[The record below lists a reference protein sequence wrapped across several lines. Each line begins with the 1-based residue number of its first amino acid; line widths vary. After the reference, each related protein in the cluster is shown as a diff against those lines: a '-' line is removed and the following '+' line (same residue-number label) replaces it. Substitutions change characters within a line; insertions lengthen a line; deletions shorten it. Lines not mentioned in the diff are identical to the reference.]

1 MSQTLY
7 FGGPIVTME
16 RELYVQ
22 ALLTEGERILYAGSL
37 HGAEERAEG
46 TVRRVDLKGRALL
59 PAFVD
64 AHSHLTAYANTF
76 LQAGLGECAGWE
88 ELGRRLSAFAAREG
102 LAPGEWVR
110 GEGYD
115 HNELAEGRHPA
126 RQLLDAACPGHP
138 VMIQHRSGHVG
149 VFNTLALERLGVN
162 EETPCPPGGRMERG
176 PDGKLTGYMEENAFL
191 QLQKRVPLPDTEDL
205 LAAYDKAQRS
215 YASYGVATVQEGMM
229 PDQLIP
235 LDRQLLERDLLW
247 LDVVGYADADGQ
259 AAEAFS
265 GHIRAYS
272 GHFKLGGY
280 KIFLDGSPQGRTAWM
295 RTPYLGGGPQD
306 RGYPVL
312 TDRQVYD
319 RMALALDQG
328 MQLLAHC
335 NGDAAAGQY
344 LSVLEQLEREREAH
358 LERPVM
364 IHAQLLDLDQ
374 LDKVK
379 ELGVVPS
386 FFAAHVYHWGDVHVK
401 NFDIR
406 VQIEHPVQFT
416 GQQLCRQKA
425 VVHGPG
431 VVPHHRCVREQAV
444 RDLQRVQLAVVGPA
458 QLGKLLHLC
467 PGQPLFDHIDMKFL
481 PWIIEKQG
489 AQQHP
494 QRSQVI
500 LIQCHQQIHTFL
512 LFRRLPGSGYRT
524 GIRPRYFPSFP
535 F

>member
-16 RELYVQ
+16 RERYVQ
-22 ALLTEGERILYAGSL
+22 ALLTEGGRILYAGSL
-37 HGAEERAEG
+37 RGAEGRAEG
-46 TVRRVDLKGRALL
+46 AVRRVDLKGRALL

-115 HNELAEGRHPA
+115 HNELAEGRHPT

-138 VMIQHRSGHVG
+138 VVIQHRSGHVG
-149 VFNTLALERLGVN
+149 VFNTLALERLGVD

-191 QLQKRVPLPDTEDL
+191 ELQKRVPMPDAEDL
-205 LAAYDKAQRS
+205 LAAYDRAQRS
-215 YASYGVATVQEGMM
+215 YASYGVTTVQEGMM

-235 LDRQLLERDLLW
+235 LYRQLLERDLLW
-247 LDVVGYADADGQ
+247 LDVVGYADAGGR

-265 GHIRAYS
+265 GHARAYR

-319 RMALALDQG
+319 RMALALDRG

-335 NGDAAAGQY
+335 NGDAAAEQY
-344 LSVLEQLEREREAH
+344 LSVLERLERDRGER

-386 FFAAHVYHWGDVHVK
+386 FFAAHVYHWGDVHEK
-401 NFDIR
+401 NFGAERAARISPAGAALARGIPFTFHQDTPVLPPDMLETVWCGVNRLTRSGTVLGPEQKIPVAEALAAVTSRAAWQYFEEGEKGSLRAGKRADLVLLERDPLTADPMDLRDI
-406 VQIEHPVQFT
+406 PVLAT
-416 GQQLCRQKA
+416 WKDGRLVYR
-425 VVHGPG
+425 
-431 VVPHHRCVREQAV
+431 RE
-444 RDLQRVQLAVVGPA
+444 G
-458 QLGKLLHLC
+458 
-467 PGQPLFDHIDMKFL
+467 
-481 PWIIEKQG
+481 
-489 AQQHP
+489 
-494 QRSQVI
+494 
-500 LIQCHQQIHTFL
+500 
-512 LFRRLPGSGYRT
+512 
-524 GIRPRYFPSFP
+524 
-535 F
+535 

>member
-76 LQAGLGECAGWE
+76 LQAGLGECASWE
-88 ELGRRLSAFAAREG
+88 DLGRRLSAFAARES

-235 LDRQLLERDLLW
+235 LYRQLLERDLLW

-344 LSVLEQLEREREAH
+344 LSVLEQLEREREAPVSYTH
-358 LERPVM
+358 LTLPT
-364 IHAQLLDLDQ
+364 ILL
-374 LDKVK
+374 V
-379 ELGVVPS
+379 
-386 FFAAHVYHWGDVHVK
+386 
-401 NFDIR
+401 
-406 VQIEHPVQFT
+406 
-416 GQQLCRQKA
+416 
-425 VVHGPG
+425 
-431 VVPHHRCVREQAV
+431 
-444 RDLQRVQLAVVGPA
+444 
-458 QLGKLLHLC
+458 
-467 PGQPLFDHIDMKFL
+467 
-481 PWIIEKQG
+481 
-489 AQQHP
+489 
-494 QRSQVI
+494 
-500 LIQCHQQIHTFL
+500 
-512 LFRRLPGSGYRT
+512 
-524 GIRPRYFPSFP
+524 
-535 F
+535 

>member
-76 LQAGLGECAGWE
+76 LQAGLGECASWE
-88 ELGRRLSAFAAREG
+88 DLGRRLSAFAARES

-126 RQLLDAACPGHP
+126 
-138 VMIQHRSGHVG
+138 
-149 VFNTLALERLGVN
+149 
-162 EETPCPPGGRMERG
+162 
-176 PDGKLTGYMEENAFL
+176 
-191 QLQKRVPLPDTEDL
+191 
-205 LAAYDKAQRS
+205 
-215 YASYGVATVQEGMM
+215 
-229 PDQLIP
+229 
-235 LDRQLLERDLLW
+235 RQLLERDLLW

-401 NFDIR
+401 NFGAERAARISPAGAALERDIPFTFH
-406 VQIEHPVQFT
+406 QDTPVLPPDMLET
-416 GQQLCRQKA
+416 VWCGVNRLTRSGAVLGPEQKIPVVEALAA
-425 VVHGPG
+425 VTIRAAWQYFEEGEKG
-431 VVPHHRCVREQAV
+431 SLREGKRADLV
-444 RDLQRVQLAVVGPA
+444 LLERDPLTADPMSLRDIPVLATWKDG
-458 QLGKLLHLC
+458 
-467 PGQPLFDHIDMKFL
+467 
-481 PWIIEKQG
+481 
-489 AQQHP
+489 
-494 QRSQVI
+494 R
-500 LIQCHQQIHTFL
+500 LIY
-512 LFRRLPGSGYRT
+512 RREG
-524 GIRPRYFPSFP
+524 
-535 F
+535 

>member
-76 LQAGLGECAGWE
+76 LQAGLGECASWE
-88 ELGRRLSAFAAREG
+88 DLGRRLSAFAARES

-235 LDRQLLERDLLW
+235 LYRQLLERDLLW

-312 TDRQVYD
+312 TDRQV
-319 RMALALDQG
+319 
-328 MQLLAHC
+328 
-335 NGDAAAGQY
+335 
-344 LSVLEQLEREREAH
+344 
-358 LERPVM
+358 
-364 IHAQLLDLDQ
+364 
-374 LDKVK
+374 
-379 ELGVVPS
+379 
-386 FFAAHVYHWGDVHVK
+386 
-401 NFDIR
+401 
-406 VQIEHPVQFT
+406 
-416 GQQLCRQKA
+416 
-425 VVHGPG
+425 
-431 VVPHHRCVREQAV
+431 
-444 RDLQRVQLAVVGPA
+444 
-458 QLGKLLHLC
+458 
-467 PGQPLFDHIDMKFL
+467 
-481 PWIIEKQG
+481 
-489 AQQHP
+489 
-494 QRSQVI
+494 
-500 LIQCHQQIHTFL
+500 
-512 LFRRLPGSGYRT
+512 
-524 GIRPRYFPSFP
+524 
-535 F
+535 

>member
-191 QLQKRVPLPDTEDL
+191 ELQKRVPLPDTEDL

-235 LDRQLLERDLLW
+235 LYRQLLERDMLW

-319 RMALALDQG
+319 RMALALDQR

-344 LSVLEQLEREREAH
+344 LSVLEQLEREREAY

-401 NFDIR
+401 NFGAERAARISPAGAALERDIPFTFH
-406 VQIEHPVQFT
+406 QDTPVLPPDMLET
-416 GQQLCRQKA
+416 VWCGVNRLTRSGAVLGPEQKIPVVEALAA
-425 VVHGPG
+425 VTIRAAWQYFEEGEKG
-431 VVPHHRCVREQAV
+431 SLREGKRADLV
-444 RDLQRVQLAVVGPA
+444 LLERDPLTADPMSLRDIPVLATWKDG
-458 QLGKLLHLC
+458 
-467 PGQPLFDHIDMKFL
+467 
-481 PWIIEKQG
+481 
-489 AQQHP
+489 
-494 QRSQVI
+494 R
-500 LIQCHQQIHTFL
+500 LIY
-512 LFRRLPGSGYRT
+512 RREG
-524 GIRPRYFPSFP
+524 
-535 F
+535 

>member
-1 MSQTLY
+1 
-7 FGGPIVTME
+7 ME

-76 LQAGLGECAGWE
+76 LQAGLGECASWE

-191 QLQKRVPLPDTEDL
+191 ELQKRVPLPDTEDL

-235 LDRQLLERDLLW
+235 LYRQLLERD
-247 LDVVGYADADGQ
+247 Q
-259 AAEAFS
+259 
-265 GHIRAYS
+265 
-272 GHFKLGGY
+272 
-280 KIFLDGSPQGRTAWM
+280 IFLDRIQVQMATAREFLILIRLRNQKGKDVFSYLDRIEKSLKEQG
-295 RTPYLGGGPQD
+295 
-306 RGYPVL
+306 
-312 TDRQVYD
+312 
-319 RMALALDQG
+319 
-328 MQLLAHC
+328 
-335 NGDAAAGQY
+335 
-344 LSVLEQLEREREAH
+344 
-358 LERPVM
+358 
-364 IHAQLLDLDQ
+364 
-374 LDKVK
+374 
-379 ELGVVPS
+379 
-386 FFAAHVYHWGDVHVK
+386 
-401 NFDIR
+401 FDSRRADEEDIKR
-406 VQIEHPVQFT
+406 I
-416 GQQLCRQKA
+416 
-425 VVHGPG
+425 
-431 VVPHHRCVREQAV
+431 
-444 RDLQRVQLAVVGPA
+444 LAVYYEQNVTSE
-458 QLGKLLHLC
+458 KFED
-467 PGQPLFDHIDMKFL
+467 FDGAR
-481 PWIIEKQG
+481 WII
-489 AQQHP
+489 P
-494 QRSQVI
+494 DD
-500 LIQCHQQIHTFL
+500 
-512 LFRRLPGSGYRT
+512 
-524 GIRPRYFPSFP
+524 
-535 F
+535 

>member
-76 LQAGLGECAGWE
+76 LQAGLEECASWE

-235 LDRQLLERDLLW
+235 LYRQLLERDLLW

-295 RTPYLGGGPQD
+295 TRPYAPQEGQPSNY
-306 RGYPVL
+306 RGYPIYSDAEV
-312 TDRQVYD
+312 REYVQQAG
-319 RMALALDQG
+319 RERR
-328 MQLLAHC
+328 QLLTHC
-335 NGDAAAGQY
+335 NGDAAID
-344 LSVLEQLEREREAH
+344 QLLAAH
-358 LERPVM
+358 ERPSRNRNVI
-364 IHAQLLDLDQ
+364 IHAQMMRPDQ
-374 LDKVK
+374 LPRVRQ
-379 ELGVVPS
+379 LSLIPS
-386 FFAAHVYHWGDVHVK
+386 YFVAHVYHWGDTHWQ
-401 NFDIR
+401 NFGAER
-406 VQIEHPVQFT
+406 AQQISPIASTKRLGIPFTLHQDTPVLPPDMLDT
-416 GQQLCRQKA
+416 VSC
-425 VVHGPG
+425 
-431 VVPHHRCVREQAV
+431 AV
-444 RDLQRVQLAVVGPA
+444 RRVTRQGRRLGENECVSVYTALQGITVYGAYQYHEEHCKGTLET
-458 QLGKLLHLC
+458 GKTA
-467 PGQPLFDHIDMKFL
+467 DM
-481 PWIIEKQG
+481 
-489 AQQHP
+489 
-494 QRSQVI
+494 VI
-500 LIQCHQQIHTFL
+500 LSRNPLDCPADDIHN
-512 LFRRLPGSGYRT
+512 
-524 GIRPRYFPSFP
+524 IRILKTIKAGRDIYSADE
-535 F
+535 

>member
-235 LDRQLLERDLLW
+235 LYRQLLERDLLW

-319 RMALALDQG
+319 RMALDLDQG

-401 NFDIR
+401 NFGAERAARISPAGAALERDIPFTFH
-406 VQIEHPVQFT
+406 QDTPVLPPDMLET
-416 GQQLCRQKA
+416 VWCGVNRLTRSGAVLGPEQKIPVVEALAA
-425 VVHGPG
+425 VTIRAAWQYFEEGEKG
-431 VVPHHRCVREQAV
+431 SLREGKRADLV
-444 RDLQRVQLAVVGPA
+444 LLERDPLTADPMSLRDIPVLATWKDG
-458 QLGKLLHLC
+458 
-467 PGQPLFDHIDMKFL
+467 
-481 PWIIEKQG
+481 
-489 AQQHP
+489 
-494 QRSQVI
+494 R
-500 LIQCHQQIHTFL
+500 LIY
-512 LFRRLPGSGYRT
+512 RREG
-524 GIRPRYFPSFP
+524 
-535 F
+535 

>member
-1 MSQTLY
+1 MLRYGIPSY
-7 FGGPIVTME
+7 RFP
-16 RELYVQ
+16 
-22 ALLTEGERILYAGSL
+22 
-37 HGAEERAEG
+37 
-46 TVRRVDLKGRALL
+46 
-59 PAFVD
+59 
-64 AHSHLTAYANTF
+64 
-76 LQAGLGECAGWE
+76 
-88 ELGRRLSAFAAREG
+88 
-102 LAPGEWVR
+102 
-110 GEGYD
+110 
-115 HNELAEGRHPA
+115 

-191 QLQKRVPLPDTEDL
+191 ELQKRVPLPDTEDL

-235 LDRQLLERDLLW
+235 LYRQLLERDLLW

-401 NFDIR
+401 NFGAERAARISPAGAALERDIPFTFH
-406 VQIEHPVQFT
+406 QDSPVIPPDMLET
-416 GQQLCRQKA
+416 IWCA
-425 VVHGPG
+425 
-431 VVPHHRCVREQAV
+431 CVRRTKAGRVLGAEERIPVEAALRAV
-444 RDLQRVQLAVVGPA
+444 TQNAALQYGLEKE
-458 QLGKLLHLC
+458 LGTLRPGKRADFVLLSGDPLRTPPEELKKL
-467 PGQPLFDHIDMKFL
+467 
-481 PWIIEKQG
+481 
-489 AQQHP
+489 
-494 QRSQVI
+494 QVE
-500 LIQCHQQIHTFL
+500 
-512 LFRRLPGSGYRT
+512 RT
-524 GIRPRYFPSFP
+524 IRCGRTIWSR
-535 F
+535 